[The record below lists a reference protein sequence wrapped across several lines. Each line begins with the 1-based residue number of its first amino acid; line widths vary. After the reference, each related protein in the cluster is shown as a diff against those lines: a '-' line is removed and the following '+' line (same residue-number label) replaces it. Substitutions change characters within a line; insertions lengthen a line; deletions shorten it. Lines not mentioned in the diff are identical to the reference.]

1 MSSFFNGE
9 LNEPHIIEANRQRC
23 KISNEEFG
31 IDDHEKLKDIIKNIK
46 IVDRIE
52 DKRERIIRKISILI
66 VGLCYNQPFKNGN
79 KRTALSIAILMLRLE
94 HYDLPFNTKQQKK
107 DVFELLEGLMY
118 KFEDDIPYLISD
130 VEGFLRERIVE
141 I

>member
-107 DVFELLEGLMY
+107 DVFELLE
-118 KFEDDIPYLISD
+118 D
-130 VEGFLRERIVE
+130 
-141 I
+141 